1 MYLQEFNFGNGGFIL
16 DIRHLEYFAE
26 VAKHLSFTKAAATLH
41 VSQPSLSKAIQN
53 LEGELGVP
61 LFYRSPKQLELTD
74 AGKAVLVNAKNVLE
88 AFNNLKSELTDIA
101 QLKKGEIRI
110 GIPPIMG
117 AAFFSSLISQYKEIY
132 PLVEIHLSE
141 VGSKTIKDGVENGSL
156 DIGLIC
162 NVPIKNESFEVMKL
176 LKDPLMVIV
185 HKDNHLAA
193 QEVIEFIQLENEPF
207 ILYRKDFSLHD
218 RIIDVCTKNEFS
230 PNIVCESSQKDFII
244 EMVGA
249 KLGIALLPSKICH
262 EIKNENIVSIP
273 FKHPEINLE
282 LGMIWKH
289 NKYQSFAVRE
299 FIEMAKQFSEHE
311 N

>member
-1 MYLQEFNFGNGGFIL
+1 MKQL

-26 VAKHLSFTKAAATLH
+26 IAKHLSFTKAASSLH

-74 AGKAVLVNAKNVLE
+74 AGKAVLINAKNVLE
-88 AFNNLKSELTDIA
+88 AFNNLTSELTDIA
-101 QLKKGEIRI
+101 ELKKGEIRI

-117 AAFFSSLISQYKEIY
+117 AAFFSTLISQYKEIY

-141 VGSKTIKDGVENGSL
+141 VGSKVIKDGVENGSL

-162 NVPIKNESFEVMKL
+162 NVPIKNDSFDVIKL

-185 HKDNHLAA
+185 HKDHPLANDK
-193 QEVIEFIQLENEPF
+193 VIDFTQLEKEPF

-218 RIIDVCTKNEFS
+218 QILDVCAKHEFS
-230 PNIVCESSQKDFII
+230 PNIVCETSQKDFII

-249 KLGIALLPSKICH
+249 KLGIALLPSKICK
-262 EIKNENIVSIP
+262 EINKNIVAIP
-273 FKHPEINLE
+273 FEQPEINLE
-282 LGMIWKH
+282 LGMIWKG

-299 FIEMAKQFSEHE
+299 FIEMAKRFSAAE